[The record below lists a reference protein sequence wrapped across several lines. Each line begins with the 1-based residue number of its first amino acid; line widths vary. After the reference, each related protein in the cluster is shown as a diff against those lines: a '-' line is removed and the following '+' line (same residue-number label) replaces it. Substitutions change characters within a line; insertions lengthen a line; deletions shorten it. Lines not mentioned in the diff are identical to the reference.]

1 MAPFSSGSESL
12 RAATAAAS
20 RPALAAPA
28 GFGTDGLFTATAV
41 WPRKRGS
48 APCAVA
54 ALNAVSVT
62 TPTVTA
68 IGRIFMFSASP
79 GTVLGRRCRRN
90 VDGPDGGLSA
100 RVRGQLDL
108 CLYHICGC
116 IYAHQSSPFQ
126 RMRKAK
132 DEQVLRAAAAEI
144 KARRGRI
151 EISQEE
157 LAHRADVHRSFIAR
171 VEVAQTQPSLA
182 VLVRIADALEIDA
195 AELVRAIVERCKH
208 EA

>member
-1 MAPFSSGSESL
+1 
-12 RAATAAAS
+12 
-20 RPALAAPA
+20 
-28 GFGTDGLFTATAV
+28 
-41 WPRKRGS
+41 
-48 APCAVA
+48 
-54 ALNAVSVT
+54 
-62 TPTVTA
+62 
-68 IGRIFMFSASP
+68 
-79 GTVLGRRCRRN
+79 
-90 VDGPDGGLSA
+90 
-100 RVRGQLDL
+100 
-108 CLYHICGC
+108 
-116 IYAHQSSPFQ
+116 
-126 RMRKAK
+126 MRKAK